1 MNQAAKKHLAP
12 KAAARSRKQLVND
25 LVGEVIEG
33 LRARLARRDELRLR
47 IKARQEKLYW
57 TGLTKSIFR
66 RPSSARSARRDLL
79 EFGDNPQR
87 ERTPPLRYSRT
98 DSTRS
103 RDVNLPRA
111 EVRPVFSHDIFAVQ
125 RVGGISRYVC
135 ELHNALCQAGTLST
149 VIAPLHVCGLLAGA
163 ERVLGIHVPE
173 LLQIRGADRITRAV
187 DHLTEP
193 AARALVAGHGRGVVV
208 HPTYYSSVPP
218 SRKYATAITVY
229 DMIHERYPEMF
240 SPGDKTSEQKRLW
253 CERAD
258 AVIAISDYTKHQLV
272 RLLDIDPGRVTVC
285 HLGVTRV
292 DPEPATR
299 NRLATSRPFF
309 LYVGNRGG
317 HKNFD
322 RLVRAF
328 SRSRAALDGTG
339 LIAFGGG
346 KPTPTELRW
355 LDEHRVSHLVSF
367 ARGDD
372 ASLAAHYAT
381 ARGLLYPS
389 LDEGFGMPPLE
400 AMLHGCPV
408 AAADAGAIPE
418 VVADAALLFDPTVV
432 ESMTA
437 AIDRIASDRALGASL
452 ASRGASRAPLFTWD
466 RAARTTL
473 SAYAAALEIAEAR
486 S

>member
-1 MNQAAKKHLAP
+1 M
-12 KAAARSRKQLVND
+12 
-25 LVGEVIEG
+25 
-33 LRARLARRDELRLR
+33 
-47 IKARQEKLYW
+47 
-57 TGLTKSIFR
+57 
-66 RPSSARSARRDLL
+66 
-79 EFGDNPQR
+79 
-87 ERTPPLRYSRT
+87 
-98 DSTRS
+98 
-103 RDVNLPRA
+103 NLPRA
-111 EVRPVFSHDIFAVQ
+111 EIRPVFSHNIFALQ
-125 RVGGISRYVC
+125 RVGGVSRYVC
-135 ELHNALCQAGTLST
+135 ELHNALCQAGIRST
-149 VIAPLHVCGLLAGA
+149 VIAPVHVCRLLAGA
-163 ERVLGIHVPE
+163 ERVLGIHVPDR
-173 LLQIRGADRITRAV
+173 LQIRGATRITRAV
-187 DHLTEP
+187 DHLAEP
-193 AARALVAGHGRGVVV
+193 GALALVAGRGRGVVL
-208 HPTYYSSVPP
+208 HRTYYSSVPP

-229 DMIHERYPEMF
+229 DMIDERHPEIR
-240 SPGDKTSEQKRLW
+240 DETSRQKRLW

-258 AVIAISDYTKHQLV
+258 AIIAISDYTKRQLV
-272 RLLDIDPGRVTVC
+272 RLLGIDPGRVAVC

-299 NRLATSRPFF
+299 DRLSTSRPFF

-317 HKNFD
+317 YKNFD

-346 KPTPTELRW
+346 KQTPGELRC

-381 ARGLLYPS
+381 AMGLLYPS

-408 AAADAGAIPE
+408 AASDAGAIPE

-437 AIDRIASDRALGASL
+437 AIDRIASDPALRASL
-452 ASRGASRAPLFTWD
+452 ASRGAVRAATFTWD
-466 RAARTTL
+466 TAARTTL
-473 SAYAAALEIAEAR
+473 SAYAAALELAEAR